1 MVLLG
6 QQVTPCFL
14 EHKIEGAQVHKQ
26 TLYSLETVDHTSANT
41 EGYDGTNFSTR
52 PSMGTARGIFYTGGT
67 PNASTTGTW
76 AGGGFTNTSVANV
89 EEFTGDTETVNIK
102 DFTTS

>member
-1 MVLLG
+1 MI
-6 QQVTPCFL
+6 F
-14 EHKIEGAQVHKQ
+14 GAQDRACAGSQ
-26 TLYSLETVDHTSANT
+26 TDALFFGDSPPSANS

-89 EEFTGDTETVNIK
+89 EEFTGDTGALNLKTIT
-102 DFTTS
+102 DS

>member
-1 MVLLG
+1 MNNNINKEIYSGYSQNPKEVLNA
-6 QQVTPCFL
+6 TFN
-14 EHKIEGAQVHKQ
+14 
-26 TLYSLETVDHTSANT
+26 S

-52 PSMGTARGIFYTGGT
+52 PSMGTARRIFYTGGT

-89 EEFTGDTETVNIK
+89 EEFTGDTGALNLKTIT
-102 DFTTS
+102 DS